1 MPPTRAPRD
10 DRSSSAVTRVISGV
24 PHAVILTRREDVRA
38 YDVTIRNG
46 VTGARF
52 TGSLRMNDDR
62 DADADDDSDARWR
75 STMDALTS
83 AKNKEVFD
91 VFDFALERNQDAEE
105 DGQRSWDL
113 VWRFSEEARAE
124 RFDKEEEEEED
135 DETVVKVERKSSK
148 SGGKMRIGV
157 LELREDETWDAKR
170 CGMDA
175 LACAASAEQSE
186 ARANCAEARAKRLVL
201 GAETSRRRA
210 DEAIEA
216 MKETK
221 EDVAR
226 RVMALL
232 NAKKTEMRRM
242 RETLDAA
249 EAEVE
254 DLNARLERARESG
267 LANGTA
273 PVEDGEGDDGGLTLF
288 EEDDDG
294 GEYTT
299 DDEAH
304 PTQRGERVSM
314 RKRFGKQTQTQ
325 TQTQTQSQTQ
335 SRKRTKTAATK
346 KQSTTTTRQKKS
358 FLANTLALLDTE

>member
-52 TGSLRMNDDR
+52 TGSLRMDDDR
-62 DADADDDSDARWR
+62 DDDDFDDDSDARWR

-83 AKNKEVFD
+83 AKNKDASD

-124 RFDKEEEEEED
+124 RFDKEEEKDD
-135 DETVVKVERKSSK
+135 DETVVKIERKSSK

-170 CGMDA
+170 CAMDA
-175 LACAASAEQSE
+175 LTCAASAEQSE
-186 ARANCAEARAKRLVL
+186 ARANAAEARAKRLVL

-242 RETLDAA
+242 METLDAA

-273 PVEDGEGDDGGLTLF
+273 PVEDGDGDDGGLTLF

-325 TQTQTQSQTQ
+325 TQTQSQTQSQ
-335 SRKRTKTAATK
+335 SRKRTKTATK
-346 KQSTTTTRQKKS
+346 KQSTTTMRQKKS

>member
-1 MPPTRAPRD
+1 MPTTRGPHD
-10 DRSSSAVTRVISGV
+10 DRSTSAVTRIISGV
-24 PHAVILTRREDVRA
+24 PHAVLCTLREDDRPFDRA
-38 YDVTIRNG
+38 FDVTIRNG
-46 VTGARF
+46 ATGARF
-52 TGSLRMNDDR
+52 TGSLRLRANEC
-62 DADADDDSDARWR
+62 DDSDARWR
-75 STMDALTS
+75 SMMDALTS
-83 AKNKEVFD
+83 AKGEDVSD
-91 VFDFALERNQDAEE
+91 VFDFALERNQDPPPET
-105 DGQRSWDL
+105 DGDGKSWDL
-113 VWRFSEEARAE
+113 VWRFSEAARAE
-124 RFDKEEEEEED
+124 RFDDEEE
-135 DETVVKVERKSSK
+135 TAVKVERKRSK
-148 SGGKMRIGV
+148 SGGDLRVGV
-157 LELREDETWDAKR
+157 LELREDEEWDATR

-175 LACAASAEQSE
+175 LACAESAERSE
-186 ARANCAEARAKRLVL
+186 ARANAAEARAKRLVL

-216 MKETK
+216 MRETK

-273 PVEDGEGDDGGLTLF
+273 PVEDGDDAGLTLF

-299 DDEAH
+299 DDESH

-325 TQTQTQSQTQ
+325 TQTQTQSQSQ
-335 SRKRTKTAATK
+335 SRKRTKTTTK
-346 KQSTTTTRQKKS
+346 KQSTTTKRQKKS

>member
-24 PHAVILTRREDVRA
+24 PHAVILTRRDDVRA

-46 VTGARF
+46 ATGARF

-105 DGQRSWDL
+105 DGNAWEM
-113 VWRFSEEARAE
+113 VWRFSEETRAE
-124 RFDKEEEEEED
+124 RFDKEEED
-135 DETVVKVERKSSK
+135 DETVVKTERKSSK

-186 ARANCAEARAKRLVL
+186 ARANAAEARAKRLVL

-216 MKETK
+216 MTETK

-325 TQTQTQSQTQ
+325 TQTQSQSQ
-335 SRKRTKTAATK
+335 SRKRTKTTATK

>member
-1 MPPTRAPRD
+1 MPTTRAPHD
-10 DRSSSAVTRVISGV
+10 DRSTSAVTRIISGV
-24 PHAVILTRREDVRA
+24 PHAVLCTLREDDRPFDRA
-38 YDVTIRNG
+38 FDVTIRNG

-52 TGSLRMNDDR
+52 TGSLRLHAND
-62 DADADDDSDARWR
+62 ACDDDSDARWR

-83 AKNKEVFD
+83 AKSKDVSD
-91 VFDFALERNQDAEE
+91 VFDFALERSEE
-105 DGQRSWDL
+105 DGDGKRWEL

-124 RFDKEEEEEED
+124 RFDAPEDEEEEE
-135 DETVVKVERKSSK
+135 TAVKVGRKSSK

-157 LELREDETWDAKR
+157 LELREDETWDAMR

-175 LACAASAEQSE
+175 LACAESAERSE
-186 ARANCAEARAKRLVL
+186 ARANAAEACAKRLVL
-201 GAETSRRRA
+201 GAETSRKRA

-221 EDVAR
+221 EDMAR

-254 DLNARLERARESG
+254 DLNARLERARASG
-267 LANGTA
+267 MASGTA
-273 PVEDGEGDDGGLTLF
+273 PVEDGDDAGLTLF
-288 EEDDDG
+288 EEDDDS

-325 TQTQTQSQTQ
+325 TQTQTQSQ
-335 SRKRTKTAATK
+335 SRKRTKTTTK
-346 KQSTTTTRQKKS
+346 KQSTTTRQKKS

>member
-1 MPPTRAPRD
+1 MPTTRATHG
-10 DRSSSAVTRVISGV
+10 DRSTSAVTRIISGV
-24 PHAVILTRREDVRA
+24 PYAVICALREDDRNDARA
-38 YDVTIRNG
+38 FDVTIRNG

-52 TGSLRMNDDR
+52 TGSLRLHANQC
-62 DADADDDSDARWR
+62 DDSDARWR

-83 AKNKEVFD
+83 AKSRDVSD
-91 VFDFALERNQDAEE
+91 VFDFALERSEE
-105 DGQRSWDL
+105 DGDGKRWEL
-113 VWRFSEEARAE
+113 VWRFSEEARTE
-124 RFDKEEEEEED
+124 RFDAPEDKEEEE
-135 DETVVKVERKSSK
+135 TAVKVERKSSK
-148 SGGKMRIGV
+148 SGGKMRVGV
-157 LELREDETWDAKR
+157 LELREDETWDAMR

-175 LACAASAEQSE
+175 LACAASAERSE
-186 ARANCAEARAKRLVL
+186 ARANAAEARAKRLVL

-216 MKETK
+216 MRESK

-273 PVEDGEGDDGGLTLF
+273 PVEDGDDVGLTPFEEGDDS
-288 EEDDDG
+288 

-325 TQTQTQSQTQ
+325 TQSQSQ
-335 SRKRTKTAATK
+335 SRKRTKTTTK
-346 KQSTTTTRQKKS
+346 QQSTTTRQKKS

>member
-1 MPPTRAPRD
+1 MPTTRAPHD
-10 DRSSSAVTRVISGV
+10 DRSSSAVTRVIFGV
-24 PHAVILTRREDVRA
+24 PHAVILTRRDDVRA

-52 TGSLRMNDDR
+52 TGSLRMDVR
-62 DADADDDSDARWR
+62 DDDSDARWR

-83 AKNKEVFD
+83 AKNKDVLD

-105 DGQRSWDL
+105 DGNAWEL

-124 RFDKEEEEEED
+124 RFDASEDEED

-186 ARANCAEARAKRLVL
+186 ARANAAEARAKRLVL

-273 PVEDGEGDDGGLTLF
+273 PVEDGDGDDGGLTLF

-304 PTQRGERVSM
+304 PTQTGERVSM
-314 RKRFGKQTQTQ
+314 RKRFGKQS
-325 TQTQTQSQTQ
+325 QSQ
-335 SRKRTKTAATK
+335 SRKRTKTATK

-358 FLANTLALLDTE
+358 FLAKTLALLDTE